1 MSLYRCIGVSLCRC
15 IGVLQ
20 CLCRSV
26 AVALWRC
33 IACLAVPLYCCI
45 APSLCR
51 CVVVSLYRC
60 VAESLSRCFAVS
72 SYRCVADT
80 FSSPG
85 GDSGKSQE
93 LSWTLSC
100 SNVLRRRRSP
110 VLMETAENSASR
122 PSFEML
128 PRFSYEL
135 SSEAPKAMP
144 ARRPPPRATSCIAF
158 FTTHQR
164 FISHCRHS

>member
-1 MSLYRCIGVSLCRC
+1 M
-15 IGVLQ
+15 
-20 CLCRSV
+20 
-26 AVALWRC
+26 ALWRC

-51 CVVVSLYRC
+51 SVVVSQYRHI
-60 VAESLSRCFAVS
+60 AESLSRCFAVL

-144 ARRPPPRATSCIAF
+144 ARRPPPRATSRIAF

-164 FISHCRHS
+164 FLSHCRHS

>member
-1 MSLYRCIGVSLCRC
+1 MYRSVAVSVYCSVYVAVSLWRYGAASLVLLCRC
-15 IGVLQ
+15 IAVSLHR
-20 CLCRSV
+20 CV
-26 AVALWRC
+26 AVL
-33 IACLAVPLYCCI
+33 
-45 APSLCR
+45 LCR
-51 CVVVSLYRC
+51 CIVV
-60 VAESLSRCFAVS
+60 SLSRCFAVS